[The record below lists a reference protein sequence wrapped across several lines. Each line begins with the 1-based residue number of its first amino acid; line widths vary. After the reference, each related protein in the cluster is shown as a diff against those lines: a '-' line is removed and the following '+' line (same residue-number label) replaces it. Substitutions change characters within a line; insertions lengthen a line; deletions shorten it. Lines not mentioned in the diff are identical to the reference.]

1 VIGTPNEQIGY
12 IASEEYALRMNS
24 PRPQSATHH
33 HKAHSNSS
41 QPHAE
46 STLRKA
52 SFPVDVLGKKEF
64 EKTKDVDSSL
74 RHQSDFA
81 VESEVEDEDVIHVD
95 PPSRRTSKFGG
106 GGYDPPTEDLG
117 PHGGNT
123 AEEGGWIDELGYGVP
138 ILASDEVAKEHGS
151 EYQQP
156 AVSPHQEQ
164 RGSAYFAESD
174 TLPSH
179 QSGLRTGSRASSSSG
194 SRPTS
199 RPASIH
205 GGLRFTPH
213 DDREDMHTPLEDVEE
228 YEPLFP
234 DEESKEGRPLTAAD
248 RFRRRPDMKRR
259 FPSQDIWE
267 DTPNSLQLETT
278 VSTPEVPEEKG
289 PGDEKPASAVFEP
302 PETESARK
310 GEVSEEDKARLL
322 PKEQRWANSHFKPH
336 LRDEVPSRPGMKQ
349 RFPSR
354 DIWEDT
360 PESARLETTVGEAQ
374 SDEPRSPPD
383 EGLIAGAVVI
393 TAGRPD
399 VDKSVEEEAGAATAR
414 TGATAGKPV
423 IPPRPTKTKLAEGPQ
438 SSAAPA
444 QPIIPPRPYQ
454 NKQQSP
460 SAATTSHRRPYT
472 ETEAKGTSSTEVSP
486 TESRKAP
493 GLPDRPKP
501 QVPPRPAKPVTRESS
516 DNIPLTKTMSAKSI
530 TSISS
535 AEDGSGPSK
544 EPNQAPG
551 LRAKPTVPI
560 RPVSGKIASLKASF
574 LSDLDKR
581 LQLGPQAPKQQEK
594 PPEEEKVVKEE
605 EKAPLSDAR
614 KGRAKGPAR
623 RKPAAS
629 PAAVIDETPTSR
641 VRKSEI
647 STPCTVWQISMNGDL
662 DVFSTEEA
670 TAAKS
675 VGQPK
680 TTQTL
685 NNTVGESVRSPAHA
699 GGDEGAHKGISP
711 PSDLAGARSERDTT
725 SEEVPKTHIDSQA
738 SVTHQTT
745 TAEHSHQ
752 PPPTSTAPTDR
763 SESSHTDQNIA
774 PEMAPTDTNPPTAS
788 IAQTAQVAGYS
799 YDTEIPSAPEQHE
812 EQGLRR
818 EKVLAPLDQ
827 NQKGAEDGQREREK
841 ESDGGGNGEGE
852 SKKGAVSSVVD
863 LIKNSLY
870 TEPSPSEKD

>member
-1 VIGTPNEQIGY
+1 MLGTSPAVIGTPNEQIGY

-33 HKAHSNSS
+33 HKAHSNGS
-41 QPHAE
+41 QAHVDSP
-46 STLRKA
+46 LRKA
-52 SFPVDVLGKKEF
+52 SFPVDALEKKEF
-64 EKTKDVDSSL
+64 EKTKDTDSNL
-74 RHQSDFA
+74 RHQHDVA
-81 VESEVEDEDVIHVD
+81 VESEVEDEGDVIHVD

-123 AEEGGWIDELGYGVP
+123 SEEGGWVDERGYGVP
-138 ILASDEVAKEHGS
+138 ILASDEVAKERGS

-174 TLPSH
+174 ALHSS
-179 QSGLRTGSRASSSSG
+179 QSGLRNGSRASSAAG

-205 GGLRFTPH
+205 GGLRFTHH

-234 DEESKEGRPLTAAD
+234 DDENKESGALTAAD
-248 RFRRRPDMKRR
+248 RFRRRPDMSRR

-267 DTPNSLQLETT
+267 DTPNSLRLETT
-278 VSTPEVPEEKG
+278 VSTPEVPEEKA
-289 PGDEKPASAVFEP
+289 PGDDKPASAIFEL

-336 LRDEVPSRPGMKQ
+336 LRDEMSIRPGMKQ

-360 PESARLETTVGEAQ
+360 PDSARLETTVGEAQ
-374 SDEPRSPPD
+374 SDELRSPPD
-383 EGLIAGAVVI
+383 EGLVAGAVVT
-393 TAGRPD
+393 TAGRPG
-399 VDKSVEEEAGAATAR
+399 VDKSVDEEAGAATAR

-423 IPPRPTKTKLAEGPQ
+423 IPPRPIKTKLAEGPQ
-438 SSAAPA
+438 DPAAPA
-444 QPIIPPRPYQ
+444 QPIVPNRPSQ
-454 NKQQSP
+454 KQQQSP
-460 SAATTSHRRPYT
+460 SAVTTSQRGPSA
-472 ETEAKGTSSTEVSP
+472 ETEAKGTSSIEVSP
-486 TESRKAP
+486 IETRKVP

-516 DNIPLTKTMSAKSI
+516 DNVPLTKITSGKSI

-535 AEDGSGPSK
+535 ADDGSGSPK
-544 EPNQAPG
+544 EPNPATG
-551 LRAKPTVPI
+551 LKPKPTVPI
-560 RPVSGKIASLKASF
+560 RPVSGKIASLKAGF

-581 LQLGPQAPKQQEK
+581 LQLGPQAPKQHEK
-594 PPEEEKVVKEE
+594 PPEEDREVKEE

-614 KGRAKGPAR
+614 KGRAKGPVR

-629 PAAVIDETPTSR
+629 PVAVVEEPSATR
-641 VRKSEI
+641 GGKSEI
-647 STPCTVWQISMNGDL
+647 STPCTVWQISINGDL
-662 DVFSTEEA
+662 EVFSTEA
-670 TAAKS
+670 PTVAKS

-680 TTQTL
+680 TTQAPMPLLAT
-685 NNTVGESVRSPAHA
+685 NTAGESVHSPAHA
-699 GGDEGAHKGISP
+699 GGEELARRGTSTPA
-711 PSDLAGARSERDTT
+711 DLASAPSKSDKAA
-725 SEEVPKTHIDSQA
+725 EEVPKAHVDSHASAAHQA
-738 SVTHQTT
+738 T
-745 TAEHSHQ
+745 TAEQSEQQ
-752 PPPTSTAPTDR
+752 PTNSTVPTDH
-763 SESSHTDQNIA
+763 SEISHANQHIPPGMT
-774 PEMAPTDTNPPTAS
+774 PTDTNTPSTS
-788 IAQTAQVAGYS
+788 IAQTEQAAGGTRG
-799 YDTEIPSAPEQHE
+799 TEARPSQTPHE
-812 EQGLRR
+812 EQGMER

-827 NQKGAEDGQREREK
+827 NQQGADNGDEKGGDG
-841 ESDGGGNGEGE
+841 DVNGDV
-852 SKKGAVSSVVD
+852 KTGA
-863 LIKNSLY
+863 
-870 TEPSPSEKD
+870 TQ